1 MNLPTN
7 FLKLNIKKKLPLVF
21 AISMLTATAAANKTQ
36 DAYQTGHLAMAQQKW
51 SQAQESFATAASD
64 KSLADS
70 ATYWQAYVLY
80 QNNRHGEAKL
90 LVKKLLKEYPKSQWA
105 DDAQMLLL
113 ENGDAE
119 IPVPPMPRMINN
131 THIVSPPASPSKV
144 KAVPR
149 TSPRPSAHPR
159 PNAVPRP
166 ARPPQAPTLDAE
178 MRLFAIQQ
186 IMFSNPEKGLKLI
199 KEMLE
204 NDEAGASKVHALQLL
219 GMSQDEQA
227 AELLYDLVMDEENE
241 GLKGHA
247 IQMLSMRQD
256 AKSKERLLGLY
267 KNENNRDTKAAII
280 QGFIHSDDSR
290 TLERLLAKEKDQ
302 DLKLQMIHVLGI
314 MGDSNVLTKM
324 YRTQDAVEVKAALL
338 QAMAMSGEA
347 AEVKRVIAQE
357 KLPEIR
363 QQAIH
368 ALMMLGDV
376 DGDYLLDLYSK
387 AKSADEKHMI
397 SNVMMTSDLPPE
409 MAKKLY
415 QQEQD
420 SDVKRS
426 LLMLMMTSQ
435 SSEELAGLFKEEKD
449 PEIKREI
456 LQHIGMMQGVD
467 ELMSLYKEDP
477 TVAESEGFFMA
488 FGMTDSSEHNDFLLD
503 QFAAGNHHTQQQ
515 ILEVFMMQGNAD
527 PLVALYK
534 EATTKPMKKRIL
546 EMLVMTDADRVI
558 EVIEAP

>member
-1 MNLPTN
+1 MNI
-7 FLKLNIKKKLPLVF
+7 LNIKRKLPLVL
-21 AISMLTATAAANKTQ
+21 AISMLTASAAANKTQ
-36 DAYQTGHLAMAQQKW
+36 DAYQAGHLAMAQQKW
-51 SQAQESFATAASD
+51 SQAQEQFATAASD

-90 LVKKLLKEYPKSQWA
+90 LVKKLLKEYPQSQWA

-119 IPVPPMPRMINN
+119 IPVPPMPRMIKN
-131 THIVSPPASPSKV
+131 THIVSSPTSPSKV
-144 KAVPR
+144 TVVTR
-149 TSPRPSAHPR
+149 TSPHP
-159 PNAVPRP
+159 PINPMPHAVPRP
-166 ARPPQAPTLDAE
+166 ARPPQAPTLDDE
-178 MRLFAIQQ
+178 MRLYGIQQ
-186 IMFSNPEKGLKLI
+186 IMFNDAQKGLKLI

-204 NDEAGASKVHALQLL
+204 DNDSEVIKSHALQLL
-219 GMSQDEQA
+219 GISDDRNA
-227 AELLYDLVMDEENE
+227 AELLYEFTMKEKSEA
-241 GLKGHA
+241 LKGHA

-256 AKSKERLLGLY
+256 AKTKARLVDLYNKESD
-267 KNENNRDTKAAII
+267 RDTKAAVI
-280 QGFIHSDDSR
+280 QGFIHADDSKA
-290 TLERLLAKEKDQ
+290 LERLLAKEKDEA
-302 DLKLQMIHVLGI
+302 LKLQMIHVLGI
-314 MGDSNVLTKM
+314 KGDSKVLTKM

-376 DGDYLLDLYSK
+376 DGDYLLDLYGK
-387 AKSADEKHMI
+387 AKSTEEKHMI
-397 SNVMMTSDLPPE
+397 SNVMLTSDLPPE

-415 QQEQD
+415 QQETN
-420 SDVKRS
+420 SEVKRS

-435 SSEELAGLFKEEKD
+435 SSEELASLYKSESD
-449 PEIKREI
+449 PEIRQEI
-456 LQHIGMMQGVD
+456 LHHLGMVSGVD
-467 ELMSLYKEDP
+467 ELMKLYKEDP
-477 TVAESEGFFMA
+477 SIAKSEGFFMA
-488 FGMTDSSEHNDFLLD
+488 FGMSGSTKHQDFLLD
-503 QFAAGNHHTQQQ
+503 QFEQGSHSIQQQ
-515 ILEVFMMQGNAD
+515 ILEVFMMQGDAD

-534 EATTKPMKKRIL
+534 KANDKPMKKRIL

-558 EVIEAP
+558 EVIESP